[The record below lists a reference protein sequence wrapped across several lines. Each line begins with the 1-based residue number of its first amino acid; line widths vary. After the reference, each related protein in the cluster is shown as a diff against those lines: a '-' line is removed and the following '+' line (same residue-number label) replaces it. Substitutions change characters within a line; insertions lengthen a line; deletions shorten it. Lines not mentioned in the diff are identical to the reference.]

1 MIRRLQ
7 KKDVNRVA
15 ELWLNTNLKAHDF
28 IPAQYW
34 KSNYDLVKE
43 MLSQAEVYVYEDG
56 QKIQGFIGLD
66 GEYIEGIFVSD
77 EMQSQGIGKTLIDF
91 VKAQKTKLSLNVYQK
106 NVRAIRFYQ
115 KEGFEIECEGLDEAT
130 GEKDYAMTWRFL
142 QERVDL

>member
-15 ELWLNTNLKAHDF
+15 ELWLDTNLKAHDF

-34 KSNYDLVKE
+34 RSNYDLVKE

-66 GEYIEGIFVSD
+66 GDYIEGIFVSD
-77 EMQSQGIGKTLIDF
+77 EMQSQGIGKALIDF

-106 NVRAIRFYQ
+106 NVRATHFYQ
-115 KEGFEIECEGLDEAT
+115 KEGFEIQCEGLDEAT
-130 GEKDYAMTWRFL
+130 GEKDYEMLWRK
-142 QERVDL
+142 R

>member
-7 KKDVNRVA
+7 KKDVTRVA

-34 KSNYDLVKE
+34 RSNYDLVKE

-130 GEKDYAMTWRFL
+130 GEKDYEMLWRK
-142 QERVDL
+142 R

>member
-15 ELWLNTNLKAHDF
+15 ELWLDTNLKAHDF

-34 KSNYDLVKE
+34 RGNYDLVKE

-66 GEYIEGIFVSD
+66 GDYIEGIFVSD
-77 EMQSQGIGKTLIDF
+77 EMQSQGIGKALVDF
-91 VKAQKTKLSLNVYQK
+91 IKAQKTKLRLNVYQK
-106 NVRAIRFYQ
+106 NVRAIYFYQ
-115 KEGFEIECEGLDEAT
+115 KEGFEIQGEGLDEAT
-130 GEKDYAMTWRFL
+130 GEKDYEMLWRK
-142 QERVDL
+142 R